1 MSDENFR
8 EYIQLIHQQI
18 AVLHNY
24 MTQLS
29 PPLQKKVT
37 EALEEIAVALENL
50 QLYIEEMQTSL
61 EASAV
66 VEEELFGQNQQAMQE
81 RQYYYDLFQFSP
93 DAYLVTDSNGVIL
106 KANRAIATL
115 LHVPQNYLVGKP
127 LAVYIA
133 QSDRMSFRALL
144 NQLPF
149 VSDVQNW
156 EINLYPRGDNS
167 FAALLKVAL
176 VRDDAGAIE
185 ALRIGVHDISEYKQV
200 VTQPAFALNREDI
213 PTEVTTPLTVLPQ
226 ALDGLQVLV
235 VDDEADARE
244 FFTAVLE
251 SHGIRVTAVAT
262 AAAALEAMEQFHPDV
277 LVSDIRM
284 PYEDGY
290 SLISK
295 VRELEAK
302 KGWHIPAAALTAYL
316 EEDRS
321 KALAAGFE
329 SHLHKLAQ
337 PTELI
342 EMVTRLAGRASTST
356 SAIRST
362 D

>member
-8 EYIQLIHQQI
+8 GYIQLIHQQI

-24 MTQLS
+24 MMQLS
-29 PPLQKKVT
+29 SPLQKKVT
-37 EALEEIAVALENL
+37 EALEEIAAALENL
-50 QLYIEEMQTSL
+50 QLDIEEMQTSL

-156 EINLYPRGDNS
+156 EINLCPRGGNS
-167 FAALLKVAL
+167 FAALLKVAQCL
-176 VRDDAGAIE
+176 DDAGAIE
-185 ALRIGVHDISEYKQV
+185 GLRIGVHDMSEYKQV
-200 VTQPAFALNREDI
+200 AQPAFALNREDI
-213 PTEVTTPLTVLPQ
+213 PAQVTTPLTVLPHT
-226 ALDGLQVLV
+226 LDDLQVLV
-235 VDDEADARE
+235 VDDETDARE
-244 FFTAVLE
+244 FVTAVLE
-251 SHGIRVTAVAT
+251 SQGIRVTAVES
-262 AAAALEAMEQFHPDV
+262 AAAALEALEQFHPDV
-277 LVSDIRM
+277 LISDIRM
-284 PYEDGY
+284 PYENGY
-290 SLISK
+290 SLIHK

-302 KGWHIPAAALTAYL
+302 LGWHIPAAALTAYL

-342 EMVTRLAGRASTST
+342 EMVFQLTGRASKSE
-356 SAIRST
+356 
-362 D
+362 